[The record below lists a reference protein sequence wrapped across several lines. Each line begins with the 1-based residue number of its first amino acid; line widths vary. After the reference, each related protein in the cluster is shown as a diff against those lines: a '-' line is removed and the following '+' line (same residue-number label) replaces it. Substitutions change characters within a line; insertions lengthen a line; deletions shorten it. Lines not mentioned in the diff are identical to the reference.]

1 MQQPGRRDVYLDR
14 MVQSSVEIVVEM
26 IVEMIVEM
34 PLRAETHS
42 TERAS
47 ARRARLAFRGA
58 KPAPQE
64 GRAA

>member
-1 MQQPGRRDVYLDR
+1 
-14 MVQSSVEIVVEM
+14 M
-26 IVEMIVEM
+26 IVEMIEEM

>member
-1 MQQPGRRDVYLDR
+1 ML
-14 MVQSSVEIVVEM
+14 VEM
-26 IVEMIVEM
+26 LVDM
-34 PLRAETHS
+34 PLLAETHS

-47 ARRARLAFRGA
+47 ARRARLAFRVA